1 VKNILIVGGSSGIGL
16 EIVNHLKLENKVF
29 VWSRTKG
36 NLPESVNITWNKFDV
51 LDEKS
56 TFPELPE
63 VLNGM
68 VYCPGSIN
76 LKPLRG
82 LKVDD
87 VVSDFGIN
95 ALGAFRIFQHV
106 STKLRASG
114 NGSAVFFSTVAV
126 GQGMPY
132 HTSVSMAKGAV
143 EGMVKALAA
152 EMAPSI
158 RVNAIAPSLTD
169 TPMAFRLLS
178 TEERRS
184 AIEQRNPMKRIGN
197 PDDIASAAV
206 FLLSDHASWITG
218 QIIAVDGG
226 MGAIK
231 M

>member
-1 VKNILIVGGSSGIGL
+1 VKNILIIGGSSGIGL
-16 EIVNHLKLENKVF
+16 EIVNHLKLENKVY
-29 VWSRTKG
+29 VWSRTQG

-51 LDEKS
+51 LDEQ
-56 TFPELPE
+56 EALPGLPDL
-63 VLNGM
+63 VHGL

-82 LKVDD
+82 LKADD
-87 VVSDFGIN
+87 VISDFRIN
-95 ALGAFRIFQHV
+95 ALGAFRVFQHV
-106 STKLRASG
+106 LGKLKASG
-114 NGSAVFFSTVAV
+114 NASAVFFSTVAV

-169 TPMAFRLLS
+169 TPMASRLLS

-184 AIEQRNPMKRIGN
+184 AIEQRNPMKRIGKS
-197 PDDIASAAV
+197 DDIASAAV
-206 FLLSDHASWITG
+206 FLLSEQASWITG

-226 MGAIK
+226 MGALKI
-231 M
+231 

>member
-16 EIVNHLKLENKVF
+16 EIVNHLKLEHKVY

-36 NLPESVNITWNKFDV
+36 NLPESVNIYWNKYDV
-51 LDEKS
+51 LDEAS
-56 TFPELPE
+56 NNPEIPE
-63 VLNGM
+63 VIHGL

-82 LKVDD
+82 LKADD
-87 VVSDFGIN
+87 VMADFRIN
-95 ALGAFRIFQHV
+95 ALGGFRVFQAV
-106 STKLRASG
+106 AAKLKASG
-114 NGSAVFFSTVAV
+114 SGSAVFFSTVAV

-184 AIEQRNPMKRIGN
+184 AIEQRNPMKRIGK

-218 QIIAVDGG
+218 QVIAVDGG
-226 MGAIK
+226 MGALK
-231 M
+231 L

>member
-1 VKNILIVGGSSGIGL
+1 VKNILIVGGSSGVGL
-16 EIVNHLKLENKVF
+16 EIVNHLKLEHKVF
-29 VWSRTKG
+29 VWSRTRG
-36 NLPESVNITWNKFDV
+36 NLPESVNIFWTRYDA
-51 LDEKS
+51 LDES
-56 TFPELPE
+56 TDIPELPE
-63 VLNGM
+63 VIHGL

-82 LKVDD
+82 LKTDD
-87 VVSDFGIN
+87 VIADFRIN
-95 ALGAFRIFQHV
+95 ALGGFRVFQAV
-106 STKLRASG
+106 AAKLKASG
-114 NGSAVFFSTVAV
+114 SGSAVFFSTVAV

-184 AIEQRNPMKRIGN
+184 AIEQRNPLKRIGK

-226 MGAIK
+226 MGALKI
-231 M
+231 